1 MSLKLQGL
9 IIRFPL
15 QEYALTKNIKISK
28 NSISQLK
35 LLWISLA
42 DFQNEKSGQ
51 CNPSMGTLSKCI
63 EKSTSQTVVYMN
75 KLKELGLV
83 VASRNAKGGRYTPQY
98 ELLIPC
104 RPADGTV
111 SHPADNTPH
120 ISSDTSPPEETFEA
134 SDVQDPT
141 PPIYRTRILIE
152 PLDESLIKS
161 LINER
166 DISKRNTGLV
176 GVAEK
181 YGFEVKNNTPIH
193 EVEIWLLKAINQST
207 PHRTNYGTH

>member
-15 QEYALTKNIKISK
+15 QDYALTKNIKVSK

-35 LLWISLA
+35 LLWVSLA

-51 CNPSMGTLSKCI
+51 CNPSMETLSKCI
-63 EKSTSQTVVYMN
+63 EKSTSQTIVYMN

-83 VASRNAKGGRYTPQY
+83 VVSRNAKGGRYTPQY
-98 ELLIPC
+98 ELPIPC
-104 RPADGTV
+104 RPEDRTA
-111 SHPADNTPH
+111 SHPVDNTPH
-120 ISSDTSPPEETFEA
+120 ISSDTSPPVETLEV

-141 PPIYRTRILIE
+141 HPTYRTRILIE

-161 LINER
+161 LIHER
-166 DISKRNTGLV
+166 DILKRNAGLV
-176 GVAEK
+176 GFAEK
-181 YGFEVKNNTPIH
+181 YGFQVQNNTPIH